1 MVRIKVREIMIAL
14 YAVKTPTYIEN
25 FTYEELLHSISL
37 KKQKRILMYAKRED
51 AYKTLIADML
61 IRTIICNK
69 YSHIK
74 NHELNFTYNMYG
86 KPSVE
91 NLYFPFNV
99 SHSGDWVVC
108 AVHRF
113 PIGVDIEK
121 IQPIDLSIAEHF
133 FTKQEYEYLFQI
145 KDHKEKLNYFYQI
158 WTIKES
164 YVKAIGKG
172 LSIPLNSFKIGEDS
186 EQGANWFIKQYMI
199 DELYCL
205 SVCAKTSEFPEYINH
220 QLDFSQLYNLYKQIK
235 NN

>member
-1 MVRIKVREIMIAL
+1 MIEL

-25 FTYEELLHSISL
+25 LLYEELLHSISL
-37 KKQKRILMYAKRED
+37 KKQKRILMYVKQED
-51 AYKTLIADML
+51 AYKALIADML
-61 IRTIICNK
+61 IRTIICSK
-69 YSHIK
+69 YSNIK
-74 NHELNFTYNMYG
+74 NHELTFNYNMHG

-91 NLYFPFNV
+91 NIYFPFNV

-108 AVHRF
+108 AVHRL

-133 FTKQEYEYLFQI
+133 FTKKEYEYLFQM
-145 KDHKEKLNYFYQI
+145 KNHEQQLNYFYRI

-172 LSIPLNSFKIGEDS
+172 LSVPLNSFKISEDGA
-186 EQGANWFIKQYMI
+186 QVANWFIKQYMI

-205 SVCAKTSEFPEYINH
+205 SVCAKTNEFPEYIDH
-220 QLDFSQLYNLYKQIK
+220 QLDFCQLYNLYKQLK

>member
-1 MVRIKVREIMIAL
+1 MQ
-14 YAVKTPTYIEN
+14 
-25 FTYEELLHSISL
+25 SI
-37 KKQKRILMYAKRED
+37 
-51 AYKTLIADML
+51 
-61 IRTIICNK
+61 
-69 YSHIK
+69 
-74 NHELNFTYNMYG
+74 
-86 KPSVE
+86 
-91 NLYFPFNV
+91 
-99 SHSGDWVVC
+99 
-108 AVHRF
+108 
-113 PIGVDIEK
+113 
-121 IQPIDLSIAEHF
+121 F

-172 LSIPLNSFKIGEDS
+172 LSVPLNSFKIGEDS